1 MKKLLALA
9 IPAAFFL
16 ASCSSAA
23 TTTNLQAGDFGAK
36 SQEPGV
42 VTLDVRTAGE
52 FMAGHIKGAINI
64 DVEGTQFASE
74 ISKLDKT
81 VTYTVYCKSG
91 RRSAIAAEI
100 MVNAGFKSL
109 FNLENG
115 IQAWLAAG
123 LPQVQQ

>member
-9 IPAAFFL
+9 IPVLFFL
-16 ASCSSAA
+16 ASCSSE
-23 TTTNLQAGDFGAK
+23 TTTTSLQAVDFGAK
-36 SQEPGV
+36 SQEAGV

-52 FMAGHIKGAINI
+52 FMSGHIKGAINI

-81 VTYTVYCKSG
+81 ATYALYCQSG

-100 MVNAGFKSL
+100 MTDAGFKPL

-115 IQAWLAAG
+115 IQSWQAAG
-123 LPQVQQ
+123 LPQVQP